1 LTVAQRTAVGIPLS
15 WPILEGVPGEVVD
28 RLLGAG
34 LRHRYRANEVVF
46 HEGDPA
52 DTLHL
57 VLKGKASV
65 SITSPY
71 GNEVIFRMIKEGE
84 IFGELS
90 LLTPDGLRT
99 ATVRAVEPFETLAI
113 RHRDFDHFRVANPEV
128 AWLLAKMLAE
138 QLRRT
143 NGRLVEA
150 LFVPV
155 EVRVLRRLVELTET
169 YGKGEEAVIPLS
181 QEELANLAGST
192 RATTNRVLKKEE
204 KRGTLRLDRG
214 RITIVDRGSLA
225 RRAAR

>member
-1 LTVAQRTAVGIPLS
+1 MTVGLGTAAGAGRN
-15 WPILEGVPGEVVD
+15 WPILEGAPTEVVD
-28 RLLGAG
+28 RLLRTG
-34 LRHRYRANEVVF
+34 RRRRYRANEVVF

-57 VLKGKASV
+57 VLRGTASV
-65 SITSPY
+65 SLTSPY
-71 GNEVIFRMIKEGE
+71 GNEVIFRMVNEGE
-84 IFGELS
+84 VFGELS
-90 LLTPDGLRT
+90 LLTSDASRT
-99 ATVRAVEPFETLAI
+99 ATVRAVEPLETLAI
-113 RHRDFDHFRVANPEV
+113 RHLDFDRLRAEHSDV

-155 EVRVLRRLVELTET
+155 EVRVLRRLVELTEI
-169 YGKGEEAVIPLS
+169 YGARETTVIPLS

-192 RATTNRVLKKEE
+192 RPTVNRVLKKEE

-214 RITIVDRGSLA
+214 RITVLDRSSLE
-225 RRAAR
+225 RRTAQ